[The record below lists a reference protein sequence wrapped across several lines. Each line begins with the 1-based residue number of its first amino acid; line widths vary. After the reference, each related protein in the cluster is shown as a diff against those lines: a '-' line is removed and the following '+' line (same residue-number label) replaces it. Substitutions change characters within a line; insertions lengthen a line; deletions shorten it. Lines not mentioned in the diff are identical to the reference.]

1 MASVK
6 PETDGFLAVLDQ
18 KIAALAALR
27 ESYRQALATGALG
40 QPGEIDFPSAMG
52 AGNGRPD
59 LPIDLPKGALL
70 GKSLPAAVKLWLTSA
85 RRKASVREIATAL
98 REGGMESTSPNFEN
112 VVSGAL
118 HRLKA
123 NNEVLRFKDG
133 WAAAEFY
140 PAALRTNSA
149 KNAKGAKPGKAKKS
163 KALPKSDGNKVD
175 LILGMLPV
183 EPTEAMSPNAI
194 VEAMKRIGHDCSPDY
209 VRLALRRLRER
220 GSVHKLGKKY
230 AKVAA

>member
-1 MASVK
+1 MAAEK
-6 PETDGFLAVLDQ
+6 PETDGFLAVLDK
-18 KIAALAALR
+18 KIAVLTALR
-27 ESYRQALATGALG
+27 ETYRQALAAGALG
-40 QPGEIDFPSAMG
+40 QPGEIDFSSAMG
-52 AGNGRPD
+52 VGSGRSD

-98 REGGMESTSPNFEN
+98 REGGVESTSPNFEN

-123 NNEVLRFKDG
+123 NNEVLRFRDG

-140 PAALRTNSA
+140 PTTLRTNSA
-149 KNAKGAKPGKAKKS
+149 KGTKGAKSARAKRK
-163 KALPKSDGNKVD
+163 KLPKSDGNKSN
-175 LILGMLPV
+175 LILGLLPTN
-183 EPTEAMSPNAI
+183 PTDALAPNDI
-194 VEAMKRIGHDCSPDY
+194 VASLKGIGQPCSPDY

-220 GSVHKLGKKY
+220 GKVHKHGAKY
-230 AKVAA
+230 TKAA

>member
-6 PETDGFLAVLDQ
+6 PETDGFLAVLEQ
-18 KIAALAALR
+18 KIAALTALR

-40 QPGEIDFPSAMG
+40 GQPGEIDFSSAMG
-52 AGNGRPD
+52 VGTGRTD
-59 LPIDLPKGALL
+59 VPIDLPKGALL

-85 RRKASVREIATAL
+85 RRKASVKDIATAL
-98 REGGMESTSPNFEN
+98 REGGVESTSPNFEN

-123 NNEVLRFKDG
+123 NHEVLRFKDG

-140 PAALRTNSA
+140 PTSLRTTGT
-149 KNAKGAKPGKAKKS
+149 KNTKNKTPKAKK
-163 KALPKSDGNKVD
+163 KKLPKSDGNKSD
-175 LILGMLPV
+175 LILSLLPTG
-183 EPTEAMSPNAI
+183 PTDALAPNDI
-194 VEAMKRIGHDCSPDY
+194 VEALKRLGHDVSPDY

-220 GSVHKLGKKY
+220 GKVHKHGARY
-230 AKVAA
+230 AKAF